1 VSFDDKKNL
10 ARTMIAVAPGPSSS
24 GLVLTLAAGGG
35 EIMPAA
41 PFEATVWP
49 PNAAPELANAEIV
62 SVESVAGDA
71 VTLGG
76 RGQGGTTAKQIQA
89 GWQFASSITA
99 KSFTDIEAAVTALST
114 GITNAITTAE
124 GASDAA
130 GTAAADVAAE
140 RDEREGADALLVP
153 LSQKGAHN
161 GVASLDGSGLLPIG
175 QLPAPNAGGHY
186 EQTFGD
192 STHSSFTITHNLKTL
207 TPDITVVNQSTGLE
221 EGCRKKVVDENTV
234 ELAATGWEATPPGV
248 AAYRVSIDASS
259 GLVSTNGTV
268 LTSYAQKAEVGANS
282 GIAPL
287 DSTGLLPAGRLPGS
301 VIGGSV
307 VYKTLVGEPG
317 QLITGAITRS
327 AAGAALEAPV
337 TWPDGATGVYK
348 GVESV
353 TVPGAIDSY
362 TITHVEGETV
372 HTYTQAAV
380 TRNSEGAITNRPAI
394 TYA

>member
-1 VSFDDKKNL
+1 MSDL
-10 ARTMIAVAPGPSSS
+10 PTARLTANGMSSS
-24 GLVLTLAAGGG
+24 ELETLQRLYKFASPMERVSMRQFFAGLVD
-35 EIMPAA
+35 ED
-41 PFEATVWP
+41 
-49 PNAAPELANAEIV
+49 IV
-62 SVESVAGDA
+62 EWLEVQREVGHFN
-71 VTLGG
+71 VTLSAGPV
-76 RGQGGTTAKQIQA
+76 TEEAQA
-89 GWQFASSITA
+89 MLDAMFAWIP
-99 KSFTDIEAAVTALST
+99 F
-114 GITNAITTAE
+114 
-124 GASDAA
+124 
-130 GTAAADVAAE
+130 
-140 RDEREGADALLVP
+140 
-153 LSQKGAHN
+153 SQKGTPE
-161 GVASLDGSGLLPIG
+161 GVATLTDEGVLPIG
-175 QLPAPNAGGHY
+175 ELPAPNAGGHY
-186 EQTFGD
+186 EQNFGD
-192 STHSSFTITHNLKTL
+192 STHSSFTIAHNLKTL

-234 ELAATGWEATPPGV
+234 ELAATGWEAIPPGV